1 MSGGRTM
8 IDAGGVSAYSTDII
22 GWKQGVDF
30 FNVPRSEL
38 RKLTQHVNDNC
49 PSPAFTTGVRGAAP
63 PPIGG
68 RA

>member
-1 MSGGRTM
+1 MT
-8 IDAGGVSAYSTDII
+8 DAGGVSAYTTDII
-22 GWKQGVDF
+22 GWKQSVDF
-30 FNVPRSEL
+30 FCVPRTEL

-49 PSPAFTTGVRGAAP
+49 PGPELTIGARGAAP